1 MQNLLT
7 KTSEGSRFVSV
18 GSKFT
23 IQSRTRQGLIRYA
36 FSITIIEEVTPNVGF
51 LLVCFRP
58 VHFVSSMLARR

>member
-7 KTSEGSRFVSV
+7 KTSKGSRFVSV

-36 FSITIIEEVTPNVGF
+36 FSITIIEMVTNVGSF
-51 LLVCFRP
+51 INGFVCVYFAIIMFAQR
-58 VHFVSSMLARR
+58 